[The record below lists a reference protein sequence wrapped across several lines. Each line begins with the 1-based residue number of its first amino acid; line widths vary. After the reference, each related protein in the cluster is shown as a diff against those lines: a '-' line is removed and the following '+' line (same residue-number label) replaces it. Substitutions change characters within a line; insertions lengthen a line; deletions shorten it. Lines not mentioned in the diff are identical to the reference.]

1 MGSEKPLKC
10 FKQGSDVITSVS
22 FSRILLAATP
32 KRSEQARPRRVETW
46 QGWLEGKRGGG
57 RCHSEAMFPR
67 HGPTLSFQLR
77 FPRSR
82 HTGCSCP
89 LALLALCPVT
99 SFPASR
105 SQLQVASSR
114 KPPTSPQDPFCHLS
128 PAPCAFPQHM
138 IDIGCA
144 NNCVSNQVCSHSL
157 VSL

>member
-105 SQLQVASSR
+105 SQLQVASLR
-114 KPPTSPQDPFCHLS
+114 KPLTSPQDPFLSFITSTLCLS
-128 PAPCAFPQHM
+128 PARLKSVVQ
-138 IDIGCA
+138 II
-144 NNCVSNQVCSHSL
+144 V
-157 VSL
+157 